1 MAWTDPDR
9 WLTVPVIGAMMGFFW
24 SGISKKK
31 QAIDKAL
38 EGYVDKT
45 YCKMTQANAKTKQE
59 NLTLRLEAT
68 IRTEIGTLK
77 DEIFEHMRA
86 IERAMKQ

>member
-1 MAWTDPDR
+1 MAWSDPDK
-9 WLTVPVIGAMMGFFW
+9 WWSVPIIATMLGFFW

-31 QAIDKAL
+31 QAIDKSL

-68 IRTEIGTLK
+68 IRTEIEALK
-77 DEIFEHMRA
+77 DEILERMRA

>member
-31 QAIDKAL
+31 RSIDKAL
-38 EGYVDKT
+38 ESYVDKP
-45 YCKMTQANAKTKQE
+45 YCEMKQE
-59 NLTLRLEAT
+59 NMTLRLEAT

-86 IERAMKQ
+86 IERAMRQ